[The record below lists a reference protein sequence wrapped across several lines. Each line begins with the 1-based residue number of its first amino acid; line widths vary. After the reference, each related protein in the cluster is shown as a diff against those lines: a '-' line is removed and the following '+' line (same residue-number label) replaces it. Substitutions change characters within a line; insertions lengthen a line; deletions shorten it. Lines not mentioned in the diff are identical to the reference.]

1 MSGNPQ
7 SLDLVC
13 NNGQFQTV
21 KGQAIS
27 MNTDFYMA
35 SCKNVMEPEV
45 IREDQSDCSQG
56 LGADGRTE
64 DLDKI
69 TLVKV
74 GWKFFDH
81 FEEQYQA
88 CIDEKVYGTLWT
100 HHTVL
105 GKSIDY
111 RDTASGRPSFRADSR
126 GYSRS
131 KQRFFTD
138 PRLSS
143 TTITRFVKNYLRS
156 KILILKLFCVG
167 LTLKTPKFLPS
178 RLCWEQTI
186 NYPTARK
193 SLRTQAREQITLPKA
208 I

>member
-1 MSGNPQ
+1 MRFFTLFCHGTKHRTNALKGSSLGVSGNPQ

-45 IREDQSDCSQG
+45 IREDQSDCSKG

-64 DLDKI
+64 DLANI

-131 KQRFFTD
+131 KQRFFSD

-143 TTITRFVKNYLRS
+143 TTITRFVTNYSRS
-156 KILILKLFCVG
+156 KILILKLFCV
-167 LTLKTPKFLPS
+167 
-178 RLCWEQTI
+178 
-186 NYPTARK
+186 
-193 SLRTQAREQITLPKA
+193 
-208 I
+208 